1 MNPTGD
7 DLQPLQQR
15 LGYFFEA
22 PERLRL
28 ALTHPSY
35 GAVDLEA
42 GNYQRLEFLG
52 DAVLGLIVA
61 EELFRRYP
69 DQREGNLQHSRSILV
84 QGRHLAKVAAD
95 QGLSDFLRLGPSEE
109 ENGGRERPSVLED
122 ALEAVIGAVYVDGG
136 LDAARALIL
145 RWLGNLDDILSPEN
159 RRRSNPKGRLN
170 EWAQQRYG
178 PRAVEYHLVDHQG
191 EPPTEVF
198 TMRVDVNGET
208 LAQGEGG
215 SKRTAEEHAAERAL
229 TRLEES
235 EDDLR

>member
-1 MNPTGD
+1 MNPNGD
-7 DLQPLQQR
+7 DLQPLQER
-15 LGYFFEA
+15 LGYTFEA

-52 DAVLGLIVA
+52 DAVLGLVVA

-84 QGRHLAKVAAD
+84 QGRHLAKVASA

-122 ALEAVIGAVYVDGG
+122 ALEAVIGAVYLDGG
-136 LDAARALIL
+136 LDAARSLIL
-145 RWLGNLDDILSPEN
+145 RWLGDLDDVLSPEN
-159 RRRSNPKGRLN
+159 RQRSNPKGRLN

-178 PRAVEYHLVDHQG
+178 TRAVEYHLVEHRG

-198 TMRVDVNGET
+198 IMRVDVNGQA
-208 LAQGEGG
+208 LAEGEGG
-215 SKRTAEEHAAERAL
+215 SKRQAEEHAAERAL
-229 TRLEES
+229 DQLAHSKDE
-235 EDDLR
+235 